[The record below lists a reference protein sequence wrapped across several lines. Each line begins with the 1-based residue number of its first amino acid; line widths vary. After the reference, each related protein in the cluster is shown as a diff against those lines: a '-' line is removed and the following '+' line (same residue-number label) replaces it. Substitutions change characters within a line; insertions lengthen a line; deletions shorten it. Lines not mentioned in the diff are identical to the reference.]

1 MKPPRQKAFNDR
13 AAPQA
18 RPIATKA
25 ELIARLRARQTPKV
39 ERALEPLGHSRNIVK
54 SAHAAENEKSI
65 TIIRE
70 RLLDA
75 RAKLRSGFARSKDI
89 DRGR

>member
-1 MKPPRQKAFNDR
+1 MKPPRKESFNDR

-18 RPIATKA
+18 RPVATKA
-25 ELIARLRARQTPKV
+25 ELIARLRARQAPKV
-39 ERALEPLGHSRNIVK
+39 ERVLEPAGQSRAVVK
-54 SAHAAENEKSI
+54 SVFAAENEKRI
-65 TIIRE
+65 EAIRS

-75 RAKLRSGFARSKDI
+75 RTRLRSGFARSKDM